1 MLSLYW
7 LSINLPALMPMTI
20 SEEHVNLKKPALPLI
35 AAVGLMLLS
44 GCQTLSS
51 LFAEKPASLEFSQ
64 PQPEAVVATHEFELA
79 DGENMVGTVAAIS
92 TQENDAL
99 PDIARHF
106 GLGFNDISIANPEV
120 SPWTPQPGS
129 RVLLPLQFILPDS
142 PHKGIALNLA
152 NMRLFYYP
160 QKHSDK
166 VYTYP
171 VGIGRQGWNTPMGL
185 TSIVAKN
192 ANPSWYVPES
202 IHREHAEKGD
212 ALPKVVGSGPDNPLG
227 LYAMRLAI
235 PGYLIHG
242 TNKPYGIGMQISHG
256 CVQLYP
262 EDIEV
267 LFKKATVGMPVRIL
281 HQPYLTA
288 WHRDML
294 YLEAHEPLSKWA
306 KDKAGLKQQVTEK
319 LHKISAQKS
328 VSVDWGK
335 VERILQRADG
345 MPTPILM
352 QTPDVADIAANALQM
367 RHPGQ
372 FYHQPV
378 VEDLK
383 ESDWSIL
390 VSSFNDETKAQQL
403 ATLLNHQGPIIPAR
417 KIRKNDAY
425 QVIAGPFKNKT
436 EMKAAAKRIK
446 MDFELDGEPLKPG
459 LTALDQAELR
469 SN

>member
-1 MLSLYW
+1 
-7 LSINLPALMPMTI
+7 MTGQENFNI
-20 SEEHVNLKKPALPLI
+20 KKSAPLLI
-35 AAVGLMLLS
+35 PVFGLMLLS
-44 GCQTLSS
+44 GCQTMSS
-51 LFAEKPASLEFSQ
+51 LFAEKTASLEFSE
-64 PQPEAVVATHEFELA
+64 PQPEAIATHEFELA

-92 TQENDAL
+92 TRENDAL

-106 GLGFNDISIANPEV
+106 GLGYNDISIANSAV

-160 QKHSDK
+160 QKQPNK

-192 ANPSWYVPES
+192 AKPSWYVPES
-202 IHREHAEKGD
+202 IQREHAEKGD
-212 ALPKVVGSGPDNPLG
+212 SLPKVVGSGPDNPLG
-227 LYAMRLAI
+227 LYAMRLGI

-267 LFKKATVGMPVRIL
+267 LFKKATVGMPVRII

-288 WHRDML
+288 WHQDML

-306 KDKAGLKQQVTEK
+306 KDKIKLRKQVIEQ

-328 VSVDWGK
+328 VAVDWEK
-335 VERILQRADG
+335 VERILQRSDG
-345 MPTPILM
+345 IPTPTLM
-352 QTPDVADIAANALQM
+352 QSPDVTEISANALQLK
-367 RHPGQ
+367 HPGQ
-372 FYHQPV
+372 LYDQPV
-378 VEDLK
+378 VEELK
-383 ESDWSIL
+383 DSDWSIL
-390 VSSFNDETKAQQL
+390 VASFNDETKAQQL
-403 ATLLNHQGPIIPAR
+403 ATMLNHQGPIIPAR
-417 KIRKNDAY
+417 KIQKNEAY
-425 QVIAGPFKNKT
+425 QVIAGPFKNQA

-446 MDFELDGEPLKPG
+446 MDFEIDGEPLKPH
-459 LTALDQAELR
+459 LT
-469 SN
+469 SVN